1 MRATSQA
8 SLDAAAATWE
18 TTLASADSTAA
29 QLGEELFGVVDVL
42 DSSAALRRALTEPNR
57 EADAKAQLVTQVF
70 EGKVSGE
77 TLDLLAGLARARWS
91 AEADF
96 ADACEQLGVT
106 ALLVSAES
114 RDELAALEDDV
125 FRITRVL
132 ADNRDLR
139 LALANKDRS
148 VEDRVQL
155 LRTVFADQPGPE
167 ALTLA
172 ARTISSGRSKS
183 VTAGL
188 LAVSELAAD
197 RRRRLLAVVTAAV
210 PLSTTQQERLADM
223 LSTSYGRTVQVN
235 ITVDPAVVGGLRIQ
249 VGNEVVD
256 GTTLSRLEE
265 ARRRVAG

>member
-8 SLDAAAATWE
+8 SLETAMSAWEGALTSAGAKAAR
-18 TTLASADSTAA
+18 
-29 QLGEELFGVVDVL
+29 LGEELFAVVDIL
-42 DSSAALRRALTEPNR
+42 DGSAALRRALTEPNR
-57 EADAKAQLVTQVF
+57 EGEAKAGLIAGVF
-70 EGKVSGE
+70 GGKVSEE
-77 TLDLLAGLARARWS
+77 TLDLLSGLARSRWS
-91 AEADF
+91 AEGDF
-96 ADACEQLGVT
+96 AEACEQLGIT

-114 RDELAALEDDV
+114 REELANLEDDL

-132 ADNRDLR
+132 ADSRELR
-139 LALANKDRS
+139 LALADKDRS
-148 VEDRVQL
+148 AEERVGL
-155 LRTVFADQPGPE
+155 LKAVFASHVGGE

-172 ARTISSGRSKS
+172 ARTISSGRAKS

-188 LAVSELAAD
+188 LRASELAAE

-210 PLSTTQQERLADM
+210 PLSAAQQERLTGM
-223 LSTSYGRTVQVN
+223 LERAYGRTVQVN

-256 GTTLSRLEE
+256 GTMLSRLEE